1 MTKAE
6 QLEALRQRR
15 ITVGFN
21 RMLAP
26 EPDFGTELVTTE
38 KLLLAVNESDP
49 LADCQDILAKAV
61 QAGYTSAPVV
71 VDDHGNIWG
80 GYNPSKIRGKR
91 SAR

>member
-26 EPDFGTELVTTE
+26 ELDFGTELVTTE

-49 LADCQDILAKAV
+49 LADCQEIPFELAHHPCWWFFRLARDR
-61 QAGYTSAPVV
+61 TS
-71 VDDHGNIWG
+71 
-80 GYNPSKIRGKR
+80 STR
-91 SAR
+91 